1 MKRNADEL
9 SLDDAGKK
17 QKLEDENKKET
28 RWLIDNRQVG
38 TVIGREGSNVI
49 RIRKETGV
57 FISVLRTS
65 TPIDKKAQVDRV
77 LTLTGPPEGI
87 AAGAKLVAQIFIQAD
102 LDRAQKKAAEGGEV
116 PIPTGTSDLRL
127 LFQQV
132 QTGAIIGKAGAVIR
146 EIQDLTGVKMRVSNE
161 PIEHSTEKSVTFT
174 GTPEQVHDAIY
185 RVVNQLKANPP
196 RPGTNVVLW
205 EPGAAPAAAYAYAYG
220 TPNVF
225 PGYAPYGYPPVAA
238 GAANGGT
245 SQKIAIPVSTAG
257 SVIGKGGSVI
267 SDIKAKTGC
276 TISLADASL
285 ENPDERVA
293 TITGTQAGIQHAVN
307 MIRQIVE
314 ACQPGARPSQIPTP
328 AYAAA
333 PAYAPAA
340 GYPPNAYAAYAAPQ
354 TAYVA
359 QAGPYY

>member
-17 QKLEDENKKET
+17 QKLEDENKMET

-38 TVIGREGSNVI
+38 TIIGREGSNVI
-49 RIRKETGV
+49 RIRKDTGV
-57 FISVLRTS
+57 FISVLRTT
-65 TPIDKKAQVDRV
+65 TPIEKKAQVDRV
-77 LTLTGPPEGI
+77 LTLTGTPEGI
-87 AAGAKLVAQIFIQAD
+87 AAGARVVAQIFIQAD
-102 LDRAQKKAAEGGEV
+102 FERAQKKAAEGGDV
-116 PIPTGTSDLRL
+116 PIPSGTCDLRL

-146 EIQDLTGVKMRVSNE
+146 EIQEQTGVKMRVSNE
-161 PIEHSTEKSVTFT
+161 PIENSTEKSVTFT

-196 RPGTNVVLW
+196 RPGTNVVLF
-205 EPGAAPAAAYAYAYG
+205 EPGAAPAAAYAAYPYG
-220 TPNVF
+220 AANLF
-225 PGYAPYGYPPVAA
+225 PGYAPYGYSPVAA
-238 GAANGGT
+238 GGGNGGS

-267 SDIKAKTGC
+267 SDIKAKSGC

-293 TITGTQAGIQHAVN
+293 TITGSQAGIQHAVN

-314 ACQPGARPSQIPTP
+314 TCQPGARPSQIPTP
-328 AYAAA
+328 AYAA

-340 GYPPNAYAAYAAPQ
+340 GYAPQAAYAAYAPQPGYAAP
-354 TAYVA
+354 
-359 QAGPYY
+359 AGTYY